1 MGKEKLCFFDTKPY
15 DKEFFENYNKDYG
28 FEIQFFEEK
37 LNFRTAIMA
46 AGSTTGVLKL
56 VKLFVCNALNGKLKI
71 KR

>member
-37 LNFRTAIMA
+37 LIR
-46 AGSTTGVLKL
+46 
-56 VKLFVCNALNGKLKI
+56 
-71 KR
+71 